1 MCFYYVTQLLSL
13 IPNSITYESDTSDRK
28 LGNGE
33 RVNNLGRGELTFEP
47 GLFGRYL
54 QEGSKGVFWGFR
66 STASPI
72 DKWSS
77 SLDLEGSTCC
87 KCNKC
92 QMKLTSDHWCP
103 RPCLPPQPVRIQVW
117 NDSQF
122 WERRRFFTKRMLNFD
137 NGSSK
142 FFTSSWP
149 WILLIKP
156 PTLGG
161 NGIWN
166 LRFFRLDWKFQR
178 SCWKKEEDG
187 GLGVGK
193 MSVSPS

>member
-72 DKWSS
+72 WQVEFQFRSW
-77 SLDLEGSTCC
+77 GSTCC
-87 KCNKC
+87 KRSNC

-117 NDSQF
+117 NDSQL
-122 WERRRFFTKRMLNFD
+122 WEKRRFFTQWMLNFD
-137 NGSSK
+137 NRFSW

-149 WILLIKP
+149 WNLLIKP
-156 PTLGG
+156 PTHHG
-161 NGIWN
+161 
-166 LRFFRLDWKFQR
+166 
-178 SCWKKEEDG
+178 
-187 GLGVGK
+187 
-193 MSVSPS
+193 

>member
-47 GLFGRYL
+47 GIFKRKDRKESSAGGFARLLHLF
-54 QEGSKGVFWGFR
+54 
-66 STASPI
+66 

-87 KCNKC
+87 KCNNC

-117 NDSQF
+117 NDSQL
-122 WERRRFFTKRMLNFD
+122 WERRRVFTKRMLNFD
-137 NGSSK
+137 NRSSR

-149 WILLIKP
+149 WDLMIKL
-156 PTLGG
+156 PT
-161 NGIWN
+161 
-166 LRFFRLDWKFQR
+166 D
-178 SCWKKEEDG
+178 C
-187 GLGVGK
+187 
-193 MSVSPS
+193 

>member
-77 SLDLEGSTCC
+77 SLDLEGVPAANAATA
-87 KCNKC
+87 
-92 QMKLTSDHWCP
+92 
-103 RPCLPPQPVRIQVW
+103 R
-117 NDSQF
+117 
-122 WERRRFFTKRMLNFD
+122 
-137 NGSSK
+137 
-142 FFTSSWP
+142 
-149 WILLIKP
+149 
-156 PTLGG
+156 
-161 NGIWN
+161 
-166 LRFFRLDWKFQR
+166 
-178 SCWKKEEDG
+178 
-187 GLGVGK
+187 
-193 MSVSPS
+193 